1 MRGAKQGVTLQIQK
15 YERSPSLRLFQ
26 AYLRSNAAL
35 KTEMNRFFKD
45 VRTIERMK
53 RGPLGRYITLYG
65 DQLHAQGYRRK
76 SGRRKLQLAA
86 DFTRWLDRK
95 KIVANRVLTQHVGDY
110 LRSRKRSGVGIHLG
124 DRAAVIGFLKLLR
137 EQRVTKEQIPQP
149 PVTPSQKLLSEY
161 DLYLQKERSL
171 SLATRINYVPF
182 VRQFLVSR
190 FGRGRV
196 DLSRLRAVDVLEFV
210 RRTAGQLK
218 NKRVLLMTTAL
229 RSFLRFAR
237 YRGDITLDL
246 AACVPPVAS
255 WSLSTLPKSLP
266 PAQVEQVLAN
276 VRQRSTA
283 VGRRDHAILLLLAR
297 LGLRG
302 GEVGNL
308 LLEDIDWENSR
319 IAIRGKGD
327 RVAHLPM
334 PADVGKAI
342 AAYLQNGRPRV
353 PGTRRLFL
361 RARAPLTGFKGQGS
375 VGSVVKHA
383 LERAKIDSPRKGS
396 HQFRHTLAASMLQK
410 GSSLSEI
417 GEVLRH
423 RSPDTTAIYAKV
435 DLLSLRS
442 LALPWPGGTP

>member
-1 MRGAKQGVTLQIQK
+1 
-15 YERSPSLRLFQ
+15 
-26 AYLRSNAAL
+26 
-35 KTEMNRFFKD
+35 MNRFFKD

-53 RGPLGRYITLYG
+53 RGPLGHYITLYG
-65 DQLHAQGYRRK
+65 DHLLAHRYRPK
-76 SGRRKLQLAA
+76 SCRRKLQLAA

-95 KIVANRVLTQHVGDY
+95 KIVVKQVILRHVGDY
-110 LRSRKRSGVGIHLG
+110 LQSRKRSGVGIHLG
-124 DRAAVIGFLKLLR
+124 DRAAVIDFLKLLR
-137 EQRVTKEQIPQP
+137 EQRVTKERISPP
-149 PVTPSQKLLSEY
+149 PVTPSQKLLNEY
-161 DLYLQKERSL
+161 DLYLQKERAL
-171 SLATRINYVPF
+171 ALATRINYLPF
-182 VRQFLVSR
+182 VRRFLVSR
-190 FGRGRV
+190 FGSGRV
-196 DLSRLRAVDVLEFV
+196 DLSRLRALDVLKFV

-237 YRGDITLDL
+237 YRGDIKLDL

-255 WSLSTLPKSLP
+255 WSLSNLPKSLP
-266 PAQVEQVLAN
+266 PAQVEQVLAD
-276 VRQRSTA
+276 VRQRSTT

-302 GEVGNL
+302 GEVADL
-308 LLEDIDWENSR
+308 VLDDIDWENSR

-327 RVAHLPM
+327 RVARLPM

-353 PGTRRLFL
+353 PGERRLFL
-361 RARAPLTGFKGQGS
+361 RARAPLTGFKRQGS
-375 VGSVVKHA
+375 IGSVVKHA
-383 LERAKIDSPRKGS
+383 LEHAKIDSPRKGS
-396 HQFRHTLAASMLQK
+396 HQFRHTLASTMLQK

-442 LALPWPGGTP
+442 LALPWPGGAP